1 MSWIFSGQ
9 HFQVYPETLGT
20 MLTPA
25 SVLFFSLNELE
36 IDTILFFFLFFIFLL
51 IRSHSMHKSLNILL
65 SGSIF
70 FYAAGITQK

>member
-1 MSWIFSGQ
+1 M
-9 HFQVYPETLGT
+9 YPETLGT

-36 IDTILFFFLFFIFLL
+36 IDTILFFFLFIFLL
-51 IRSHSMHKSLNILL
+51 IRSHSMHESLNILL